1 MGIWTWHVRFLQLY
15 NCLSFLFTF
24 LVFAGLTNYMLY
36 LVQRYT
42 RQTTYSGCVRKM
54 LGKKAEWCTDLIQ
67 VVIEEAD
74 SSLAFV

>member
-1 MGIWTWHVRFLQLY
+1 M
-15 NCLSFLFTF
+15 F

-54 LGKKAEWCTDLIQ
+54 LGKKAEWFTDLIQ
-67 VVIEEAD
+67 VVNRKID
-74 SSLAFV
+74 SSIALV